1 MSCDP
6 NNTLELKAGHIN
18 RRVFILDDGKNPIDL
33 TGATISFVARESA
46 EDDPIFEIE
55 QTAHSDAEA
64 GESTVD
70 IDLREVSDAII
81 SKGARLKAEVL
92 VHDAADVL
100 VHDEMFTVLIT
111 PFLGAE

>member
-6 NNTLELKAGHIN
+6 NNILELKAGHIN
-18 RRVFILDDGKNPIDL
+18 RRVFILDDGKDPIDL

-46 EDDPIFEIE
+46 ADDPIIEIE

-64 GESTVD
+64 GESTID
-70 IDLREVSDAII
+70 INLSAMSAEII
-81 SKGARLKAEVL
+81 ARGARLNAEVL

-100 VHDEMFTVLIT
+100 VYDEMFTVLIT